1 MRVGDPARQVD
12 DLVEPQLVNELDQL
26 VMVAAAS
33 EDDKSGVAPRSH
45 QGKGPDQ
52 IIEPLLRRK
61 AADADDDRR
70 SAIGEPGM
78 LGRCLSQR
86 CDRVGDDRIVDD
98 ADLRAVQANDMLQI
112 VCDARRN
119 GDDGI
124 RGRVELPD
132 QMGHHRRASVLPE
145 GNGLGHRV
153 MLTDDEANRGAGK
166 ISCRYRRDI

>member
-1 MRVGDPARQVD
+1 
-12 DLVEPQLVNELDQL
+12 
-26 VMVAAAS
+26 MVAAAS

-70 SAIGEPGM
+70 PAFCEPGM

-145 GNGLGHRV
+145 GNRLGHRV
-153 MLTDDEANRGAGK
+153 MLTDDEATGV
-166 ISCRYRRDI
+166 RRDILPIPPQHLAESWQTVIRAALAPQITSERRDAT